1 MKNALHTLIG
11 SVIIFS
17 TVYTLMVAVGV
28 VNTAKATSNPLAQ
41 LITPSGTLSLVAN
54 TPTNLPRPA
63 GWTGKACTV
72 ILWNPSATPVY
83 FGGPTL
89 GDGGVTTG
97 TVNVAGG
104 MPICSDAT
112 QCIVGPVTLDITT
125 IALISAAPVTGIRYA
140 FGGGC

>member
-17 TVYTLMVAVGV
+17 TVYTLMVAVGM

-41 LITPSGTLSLVAN
+41 LISPSGTLTVTA

-63 GWTGKACTV
+63 GWAGKTCTV
-72 ILWNPSATPVY
+72 VLWNPTATPVY
-83 FGGPTL
+83 FGGPTAA
-89 GDGGVTTG
+89 DGSPTVG
-97 TVNVAGG
+97 TVTVAGG
-104 MPICSDAT
+104 MPICTNAAL
-112 QCIVGPVTLDITT
+112 CITGPVSLDVGLV
-125 IALISAAPVTGIRYA
+125 ALVAAGPVAGVRYT